1 MTTAAIDRV
10 AYRQSRARRSTLI
23 ALVSTVVFAAVL
35 LFAVTSSP
43 GWPRVRD
50 SFFNLRVGWESLPA
64 LLDGLWLNVRVL
76 VVCQVLILIFGLGL
90 AAVRTLRG
98 PVWFPLRALATG
110 YVDLFRGL
118 PLLIC
123 LYLVGFGL
131 PGLRLTGLPTNPV
144 LLGGLA
150 LVLIYSA
157 YVAEVFRA
165 GIESVHPSQLAAAK
179 SLGLDYRRTMRLVV
193 LPQATR
199 RVIAGAAQ
207 RFRRTAKGLRTD
219 LGARR
224 RRRGTGRTDPGRHHL
239 QLHPVC
245 RGRPVVRRARGAFG
259 TSRRLGVQACG
270 YPTGRVVTPTVPILS
285 VRGLVKAYHD
295 RSVLDGVDLDV
306 AEHQVVVLIGASGS
320 GKSTLLRCIDLLEDI
335 DDGQILLDGRDISD
349 PRIDAD
355 EARQAMGM
363 VFQSFNL
370 FPHMTALANVALAP
384 RVVHGSTRNDAQER
398 GRELL
403 ARVGL
408 ADKADAYPDKLSG
421 GQQQRVAIA
430 RALAYEPRL
439 LLLDE
444 ITSALDPE
452 LVGEVLALVGEL
464 ATSGRTIVMATHEMA
479 FAREV
484 ADTVCFLD
492 GGRIVESGS
501 AKQVL
506 TDPQHDRTHQFL
518 RRFTSGH

>member
-1 MTTAAIDRV
+1 
-10 AYRQSRARRSTLI
+10 
-23 ALVSTVVFAAVL
+23 
-35 LFAVTSSP
+35 
-43 GWPRVRD
+43 
-50 SFFNLRVGWESLPA
+50 
-64 LLDGLWLNVRVL
+64 
-76 VVCQVLILIFGLGL
+76 
-90 AAVRTLRG
+90 
-98 PVWFPLRALATG
+98 
-110 YVDLFRGL
+110 
-118 PLLIC
+118 
-123 LYLVGFGL
+123 
-131 PGLRLTGLPTNPV
+131 
-144 LLGGLA
+144 
-150 LVLIYSA
+150 
-157 YVAEVFRA
+157 
-165 GIESVHPSQLAAAK
+165 
-179 SLGLDYRRTMRLVV
+179 
-193 LPQATR
+193 
-199 RVIAGAAQ
+199 
-207 RFRRTAKGLRTD
+207 
-219 LGARR
+219 
-224 RRRGTGRTDPGRHHL
+224 
-239 QLHPVC
+239 
-245 RGRPVVRRARGAFG
+245 
-259 TSRRLGVQACG
+259 
-270 YPTGRVVTPTVPILS
+270 VTPTVPMLS
-285 VRGLVKAYHD
+285 VRGLVKAYHN

-484 ADTVCFLD
+484 GDVVCFLD
-492 GGRIVESGS
+492 GGRIVETGA
-501 AKQVL
+501 AKQIL
-506 TDPQHDRTHQFL
+506 TDPQHDRTRRFL
-518 RRFTSGH
+518 RRVTGGLD